1 MVSIMKQF
9 MQRLYVFAQLSS
21 LCMLLMP
28 TMLET
33 KVDTKTQAKKY
44 VIGAHQGGFFAAFLA
59 VLNHLAYCKSTNKI
73 PVVYWD
79 ARSWYY
85 RKEGFNESN
94 NAWEYYFK
102 PVSNLKYAPKKDRLH
117 ASYDAPYNALHYTN
131 LDNSTR
137 HTVHNLIT
145 EYIHINPIVQR
156 KIDTF
161 YQRHMVG
168 RHTVGI
174 HLRGTDKC
182 LEMKPV
188 AIEKI
193 IATALEHALPDTQ
206 FFIASDEQQLL
217 TRAAELLDGHTVIFY
232 DCYRSSDTHKPLH
245 IRSNDPV
252 KPSCAQLGEDVL
264 VEMSLFALCDVLVHT
279 RSNVS
284 AAALYYNPCL
294 ENVVVS
300 E

>member
-1 MVSIMKQF
+1 MKRCIPIIYVGLQFLGVSLVSIPIVQAKPA
-9 MQRLYVFAQLSS
+9 L
-21 LCMLLMP
+21 
-28 TMLET
+28 
-33 KVDTKTQAKKY
+33 KTENKKY

-59 VLNHLAYCKSTNKI
+59 VLNHLAYCKRAHKI

-85 RKEGFNESN
+85 RKEGFNGSY

-102 PVSNLKYAPKKDRLH
+102 PVSNLKYVPKKDRLH
-117 ASYDAPYNALHYTN
+117 ASYDAPYNTLHYTN
-131 LDNSTR
+131 LDNDTR

-145 EYIHINPIVQR
+145 EYIHINSIVQG

-161 YQRHMVG
+161 YQQHMAG
-168 RHTVGI
+168 GHTVGI

-182 LEMKPV
+182 IEMKPIAV
-188 AIEKI
+188 EKI
-193 IATALEHALPDTQ
+193 IATALEHALPDTR

-217 TRAAELLDGHTVIFY
+217 ARAAKLLDGHTVIFY
-232 DCYRSSDTHKPLH
+232 DCYRSPDTNKPLH
-245 IRSNDPV
+245 IKNTDATR
-252 KPSCAQLGEDVL
+252 PSCAQLGEDVL

-284 AAALYYNPCL
+284 AAALYYNPRL
-294 ENVVVS
+294 KNVVVS